1 MTMRKG
7 KSIIVRHG
15 DKGKWKIDEQEL
27 RAGLAPEQAELVLSV
42 LKNEFSGLTETPL
55 KLEGIKR
62 SLRLGDA
69 LFEKLPPQSVLVSID
84 SGKDRAQLTRALA
97 TARIAQR
104 EAQERARD
112 EKTAKRVDM
121 LHVDEEDLV
130 KLMADSS
137 DKTWTPFAE
146 MMAREGIS
154 EAEAVARWLNELNRM
169 TPRTDPAIH
178 PAESA
183 QRYRQAVRTLREKV
197 TSDKVPVV
205 LFGAGHSGSLG
216 QIRYEKL
223 GRPATAED
231 APKFCEMFYF
241 DEQGNLTKA
250 EGVEI

>member
-1 MTMRKG
+1 MSEG
-7 KSIIVRHG
+7 ESIIVRHG

-27 RAGLAPEQAELVLSV
+27 RASLAPEEAELVLSV
-42 LKNEFSGLTETPL
+42 LKSEFEELTETPL

-69 LFEKLPPQSVLVSID
+69 LFEKLPERSVLVSID

-104 EAQERARD
+104 EAQYNKEHGKD
-112 EKTAKRVDM
+112 AKRVDM
-121 LHVDEEDLV
+121 LQVDEKELV

-146 MMAREGIS
+146 MMTRDGIS
-154 EAEAVARWLNELNRM
+154 EAEAVARWLNEMNRM
-169 TPRTDPAIH
+169 VPRTDPAIH
-178 PAESA
+178 PEESA
-183 QRYRQAVRTLREKV
+183 QRYRQAVRTLRERI

-205 LFGAGHSGSLG
+205 LFGAGHSGALG

-223 GRPATAED
+223 GVRPATAED
-231 APKFCEMFYF
+231 APKFCEMFMF
-241 DEQGNLTKA
+241 DAEGNLVKT
-250 EGVEI
+250 EGVEV